1 MSELIIGKTYSMTDL
16 RNGEKYIYEILD
28 KQKKYYKVKG
38 RYNCSYMIDI
48 SLYNNIEEIQKE
60 TRK

>member
-1 MSELIIGKTYSMTDL
+1 MTDL
-16 RNGEKYIYEILD
+16 RNGEKYIYEIQD
-28 KQKKYYKVKG
+28 KNFKYYKVKG

-60 TRK
+60 TKK